1 MEVKKVVESYFEA
14 LAKGDIQTAFSF
26 FTDDAKWHQPGKN
39 KFSGQKNNPDQI
51 GQMLGQMTKDVAGS
65 LVVKPTGP
73 LMVSGDLV
81 ASPVR
86 FSAAKGS
93 KNIDMTGVDLFEV
106 KNGKIARVWLFS
118 ENQME
123 EDEFWGK

>member
-1 MEVKKVVESYFEA
+1 MEAKKVVESYFEA

-26 FTDDAKWHQPGKN
+26 FAEDAKWHQPGKN

-65 LVVKPTGP
+65 LIVKPNGP
-73 LMVSGDLV
+73 LMVSGELV

-86 FSAAKGS
+86 FSATKES
-93 KNIDMTGVDLFEV
+93 KSIDMNGVDLFEV
-106 KNGKIARVWLFS
+106 KNEKIARVWLFS
-118 ENQME
+118 EDQIE

>member
-1 MEVKKVVESYFEA
+1 MEAKKVVESYFEA
-14 LAKGDIQTAFSF
+14 LSKGDIQTAFSF
-26 FTDDAKWHQPGKN
+26 FASDAKWHQPGKN
-39 KFSGQKNNPDQI
+39 KFSGQKSNPEQI

-65 LVVKPTGP
+65 LIVKPNGP

-86 FSAAKGS
+86 FSATKES
-93 KNIDMTGVDLFEV
+93 KNIDMSGVDLFEV
-106 KNGKIARVWLFS
+106 KSGKIVHVWLFS
-118 ENQME
+118 EDQVA